1 MVIVVGKT
9 VDHGFFILEMY
20 KSWDNFRADS
30 ESIDELVEFLLLSL
44 ERGEVLLVARAE
56 NYLQLLLL
64 DLFLNLVEFL
74 EVGELIAESAD

>member
-9 VDHGFFILEMY
+9 VDHGFFILEMN
-20 KSWDNFRADS
+20 KSWDNLRTDS

-44 ERGEVLLVARAE
+44 EGSEVLLVARAE
-56 NYLQLLLL
+56 DYLQLLLL
-64 DLFLNLVEFL
+64 DLLLNLVEFL